1 MKFPTNM
8 TTEKLLSGFL
18 RAAFIGCVITL
29 AILAWMPAKAITR
42 TILGGHVEHFIAYLG
57 TAVLM
62 GLANRKRPLLAVQCI
77 LLIMYAA
84 FLEAGQVYSP
94 DRHPSFEDLAF
105 SSAGVVVG
113 GLFLRM
119 GRDRMLSWLRID

>member
-1 MKFPTNM
+1 M
-8 TTEKLLSGFL
+8 TTEKLLSAFL
-18 RAAFIGCVITL
+18 RAAFIGCLIAL
-29 AILAWMPAKAITR
+29 PLLAWMPAKTVTR
-42 TILGGHVEHFIAYLG
+42 TLLGGHAEHFIAYLG

-62 GLANRKRPLLAVQCI
+62 GLAYRKRPRLAMQCT

-94 DRHPSFEDLAF
+94 DRHPSFQDLAF
-105 SSAGVVVG
+105 SSVGVVVG

-119 GRDRMLSWLRID
+119 ARDRMLSWLRID

>member
-1 MKFPTNM
+1 M
-8 TTEKLLSGFL
+8 TTEKLLSVFL
-18 RAAFIGCVITL
+18 RVAFIGCLIAL
-29 AILAWMPAKAITR
+29 PILAWLPTKAMTR
-42 TILGGHVEHFIAYLG
+42 TFLGGHAEHFIAYLG

-62 GLANRKRPLLAVQCI
+62 GLAYRRPRLAVQCT
-77 LLIMYAA
+77 LLIVYAA

-94 DRHPSFEDLAF
+94 DRHPSFQDLAF

-119 GRDRMLSWLRID
+119 ARDRILGCLRID